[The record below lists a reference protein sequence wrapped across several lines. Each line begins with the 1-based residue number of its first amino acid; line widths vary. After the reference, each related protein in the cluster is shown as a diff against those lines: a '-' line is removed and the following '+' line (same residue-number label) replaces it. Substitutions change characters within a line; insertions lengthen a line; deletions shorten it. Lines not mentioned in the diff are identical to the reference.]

1 MADGNVGSLW
11 MSLGLKETVSKELK
25 NLGYSLNGTDDKVKE
40 LQKALKG
47 IGNDLKSGDVDAYA
61 RGIANLSKFLKDTK
75 IEAKGLSTLLG
86 SISGA
91 NVQNLLGGEINATN
105 AKKYLGIIK
114 EITSALSSLGRG
126 NSENTFG
133 LLSGLYR
140 YSVLLDDIVKI
151 KGQIKDLKETLETP
165 AGKKHEQSI
174 KDLIAEYTKLRTE
187 MIGVVNSGNLK
198 QLDSNK
204 YSELLG
210 RGIQLYE
217 ALHAAAVQAEK
228 GVTALSNA
236 ADKEATSIQKS
247 TEVVNEQTNAFKK
260 QEEQLKATT
269 AAQKEKSAAESKT
282 ATAPKIQPFVE
293 DKGLDKMLNDVTAAR
308 EKDAAATQTQIAYTK
323 ILNEV
328 LDAFKGKASTLLG
341 VKDDSGR
348 KYVDILNEAN
358 AAIEKMN
365 KARAAAMAR
374 EGKDFKP
381 ENYPDPTPRIKKAL
395 EYLSLLQRI
404 DIAQKHISEV
414 KAANPNVD
422 TKNIKEAAKLVENF
436 RDKLLALQNDKYLTG
451 ADDAH
456 ILGAYRKT
464 LAMTLKDVDA
474 IIGKLQKPNPLS
486 DLDGNFSKLD
496 ARIDAVR
503 EKLAKLRDLMNEG
516 TQKGYNTSMFGERI
530 SGLGGVVARMEAAM
544 SNKNG
549 ELANVDKMKQLFSD
563 ISVELNKASTA
574 MQAYGREKAKAVAQE
589 REFAVASKLSAKDK
603 EAELK
608 ALSDYTKRY
617 MTLVEEKR
625 KVAEKAGISPFFKND
640 NGLKNIKAEIDTLL
654 ERLGRVRED
663 ITLYQHAIGSG
674 TKEGISFG
682 QQGLKEA
689 NTEAE
694 KLMRSITNLQNVYD
708 TLRVSQVNVKDLI
721 GQTPQKQR
729 QDDIQRRMSDY
740 YSKLEKDSA
749 QAAKDAAKAERE
761 RASAEKQ
768 RQKELNSAEKQRQN
782 ELRNTER
789 RYDSLGN
796 KVRQLRAEFSR
807 GISLGANTD
816 KSYEEIRRLL
826 SMMRVLRALQGS
838 LSSTDWREHIGRLGN
853 YGAGHDATIANR
865 ALQDQRAIN
874 AAQEKTNREKEKSI
888 DLERKH
894 QQEIANSAAK
904 VRSDLVRAFEQAK
917 NSAGGLNSTMQDLKS
932 LVMQGG
938 LVYGMQQFAMSV
950 IKTGGELEK
959 QHIALQSILGD
970 VQNANTMFSQVKQLA
985 LQSPFTFSE
994 LNRDVKQL
1002 AAYGVEY
1009 DQLYDTTKRL
1019 ADMASGL
1026 GVSFERI
1033 ALAFGQVRSRGWLDG
1048 KELRQISYAGIPL
1061 LQKLSEYYS
1070 KREGR
1075 KVSTSEVKT
1084 RISGRGVDF
1093 EDVKNVFWEMT
1104 DAGGQFYN
1112 MQLVLSETLLGR
1124 FNKLKDAWE
1133 IMLSEFASDSN
1144 IVGSNLKHILDLVT
1158 NLVQALHTMAPV
1170 VVAAFSGF
1178 ALKRLQTSL
1187 GGGIGA
1193 ALLSGKASMAS
1204 DIQKKVLL
1212 GEKTTAQELRLL
1224 ATKKL
1229 ITSEDIKALSLAKAI
1244 KKVDLERMYINGQ
1257 ISRSIYKDGM
1267 TDFAGTGT
1275 FGSRRKLVEARQNGG
1290 WWNKAKA
1297 AFIGLQL
1304 RTNAYFTNLK
1314 IQFATTGGFWRTFA
1328 LKGMSAFAIL
1338 TAGARTMGA
1347 TLLAAVGGLP
1357 GLIITGVTMG
1367 ISYMYTKSADLT
1379 NRINQTAN
1387 EIEDRIK
1394 QLNDFLRE
1402 NDTAKVL
1409 SGGDIKEVDNL
1420 IDAYKEKLKQLEP
1433 YNYNNL
1439 VMKADEKQSHEE
1451 RLKYLDEE
1459 LKRLRDAEMIAKSKM
1474 GNRDNYSDFSGA
1486 ITRSNRNYETLEKTT
1501 AQNMSDKGMDF
1512 ASARSAAWKG
1522 LQPYQKGDM
1531 VNPIKKVILK
1541 QFGDISKDETMRLA
1555 AMQAMSN
1562 IFASMEIPE
1571 SRANMIRASVLQ
1583 AFGIGDKDS
1592 WLQEEAKNKLSDLLD
1607 SIAPTI
1613 ATKIRSGQTLNE
1625 AEKAKV
1631 EELMQDAKRGLTGQY
1646 PEFEKALQALLDA
1659 SNFEAVINLVFKDSK
1674 FNDVQNELLGNLP
1687 KMPLGVGDP
1696 ETQAKKQKFAQS
1708 WGKEGSWTKAREA
1721 ANADVAAKKKEYE
1734 AAKKAKSKRQ
1744 DELKKEWQLAEQTAK
1759 ELNLFDAKKD
1769 KNKGP
1774 KKDSALESLRQQFED
1789 FKAARQWYQKY
1800 IGIGNTQSE
1809 AIGKVKSLFPN
1820 LDWKKIDLSK
1830 YMESLEAMMPG
1841 RGFWN
1846 TTDRKKFHTQVNRE
1860 KAEWQ
1865 YSEIDKVEW
1874 ERVSSNFKEALEKG
1888 VKQANLQK
1896 ELYEKTGS
1904 LDFAKLAF
1912 QDGAVWDKQTRKMAE
1927 DFKKNFGHDV
1937 NLGMTEADAKVLYKD
1952 TPLALEA
1959 WQKITTLV
1967 KDNYVKSLQ
1976 QAADIIA
1983 QTASTQEKIAA
1994 IYAKYETPI
2003 AQAEEAGNYGLA
2015 SRYTRQRDKE
2025 VNSAKTEAFNKSS
2038 DYITFF
2044 GAVSQLGMDRASEI
2058 ASQIRE
2064 NINQALADGTI
2075 DAREY
2080 GKQIQQLD
2088 EQLNK
2093 LSSGKKNFFNSGLSG
2108 VAEQRVKNANEKI
2121 TAGAALK
2128 QEGERMQQE
2137 ANTELIEAFSNLD
2150 FDAVDEI
2157 VAKMLEGHEKEEKGD
2172 AKLKQGQ
2179 KEAKAANEFKE
2190 SMANVSAAAS
2200 KINENIQSIVAT
2212 FNDIKDTASA
2222 LGVDTEND
2230 GWQDAT
2236 AFFNSLGGV
2245 SSSISN
2251 MVTSA
2256 MSGNVGGVLQGF
2268 VGIFTSPFKAFAAA
2282 HDAKLERQIKLA
2294 ERNITEL
2301 ERLRND
2307 VKTAIEN
2314 TLGGVY
2320 SYKMDADTRKRLGNV
2335 TNSYEKAARG
2345 ESKKSQYSSDTY
2357 TTAKKS
2363 LSDPGNAYL
2372 AEQASLMA
2380 QKDEMQRQLNAEEGK
2395 KKKDKDKIA
2404 DYKQQIKE
2412 METTINNFA
2421 KDFLKDVYGVDMK
2434 AWASQLTDAV
2444 VSAWSKGED
2453 AIDAYKK
2460 KAKEMVKDLTKN
2472 IVSQKLMEVA
2482 LQGPLDNLT
2491 EIIKQK
2497 GKLEPEDV
2505 VKVADDLYN
2514 GTNNAAENITAI
2526 LERLKNMGLDLSE
2539 NGDGSVTNG
2548 ITNITEE
2555 TADILASYVNA
2566 IRLDVSVN
2574 RAQVKDIGELLKMR
2588 LPEMGQIQKA
2598 QLGQLTQIVMLAEAR
2613 NEKLDRMMDWMN
2625 AVSTSGR
2632 KKLYIS

>member
-1 MADGNVGSLW
+1 MASGNLGDLWFQLGIKDNSHKALNSMLKDVQRLEGMINSLNQKI
-11 MSLGLKETVSKELK
+11 SDVKTDAKDSKEMKARLLNALNYLHLLQKVNIELNKVGDIKNVNAGINTGELDRAKKVLMDFRNELINLQTGKTAGGVDNAFISAYNAKFRNLIADVRQIEKAFDKENTLSASKNNAARLNRELETTKNKLAEIQSLQSRGVRNGIDTTALLSGENTLRGVKRRMETMLADDNLLANGAKVKSLLSDIAYAYTKATGKIQEYKRIASETASVYSALSKQKLAVEQINTILSNIDKLK
-25 NLGYSLNGTDDKVKE
+25 SKSLEIGTDTSKLTAVRGEIERIKTTIESFSGKQLLNKGFGDALNE
-40 LQKALKG
+40 LQLWKERV
-47 IGNDLKSGDVDAYA
+47 N
-61 RGIANLSKFLKDTK
+61 RTLKDQ
-75 IEAKGLSTLLG
+75 
-86 SISGA
+86 SGA
-91 NVQNLLGGEINATN
+91 NQSAKATDRN
-105 AKKYLGIIK
+105 
-114 EITSALSSLGRG
+114 
-126 NSENTFG
+126 
-133 LLSGLYR
+133 
-140 YSVLLDDIVKI
+140 
-151 KGQIKDLKETLETP
+151 LETME
-165 AGKKHEQSI
+165 ARYRRLQ
-174 KDLIAEYTKLRTE
+174 
-187 MIGVVNSGNLK
+187 
-198 QLDSNK
+198 
-204 YSELLG
+204 EL
-210 RGIQLYE
+210 
-217 ALHAAAVQAEK
+217 
-228 GVTALSNA
+228 
-236 ADKEATSIQKS
+236 
-247 TEVVNEQTNAFKK
+247 
-260 QEEQLKATT
+260 
-269 AAQKEKSAAESKT
+269 
-282 ATAPKIQPFVE
+282 
-293 DKGLDKMLNDVTAAR
+293 
-308 EKDAAATQTQIAYTK
+308 
-323 ILNEV
+323 
-328 LDAFKGKASTLLG
+328 
-341 VKDDSGR
+341 
-348 KYVDILNEAN
+348 
-358 AAIEKMN
+358 
-365 KARAAAMAR
+365 
-374 EGKDFKP
+374 
-381 ENYPDPTPRIKKAL
+381 
-395 EYLSLLQRI
+395 
-404 DIAQKHISEV
+404 ISEV
-414 KAANPNVD
+414 NRKIRELNDSARQGIRVGADTSRAESAISRLTEMRDKFNNADIGSKNAVAELVSEYKILKNEIGNAKSEQDKLNNAITRANKKQDRKNERQEARDNKQRLSEIKAA
-422 TKNIKEAAKLVENF
+422 EA
-436 RDKLLALQNDKYLTG
+436 
-451 ADDAH
+451 
-456 ILGAYRKT
+456 
-464 LAMTLKDVDA
+464 
-474 IIGKLQKPNPLS
+474 
-486 DLDGNFSKLD
+486 
-496 ARIDAVR
+496 
-503 EKLAKLRDLMNEG
+503 
-516 TQKGYNTSMFGERI
+516 
-530 SGLGGVVARMEAAM
+530 
-544 SNKNG
+544 
-549 ELANVDKMKQLFSD
+549 
-563 ISVELNKASTA
+563 
-574 MQAYGREKAKAVAQE
+574 
-589 REFAVASKLSAKDK
+589 
-603 EAELK
+603 
-608 ALSDYTKRY
+608 
-617 MTLVEEKR
+617 
-625 KVAEKAGISPFFKND
+625 
-640 NGLKNIKAEIDTLL
+640 
-654 ERLGRVRED
+654 
-663 ITLYQHAIGSG
+663 
-674 TKEGISFG
+674 
-682 QQGLKEA
+682 
-689 NTEAE
+689 
-694 KLMRSITNLQNVYD
+694 
-708 TLRVSQVNVKDLI
+708 
-721 GQTPQKQR
+721 
-729 QDDIQRRMSDY
+729 
-740 YSKLEKDSA
+740 
-749 QAAKDAAKAERE
+749 
-761 RASAEKQ
+761 
-768 RQKELNSAEKQRQN
+768 
-782 ELRNTER
+782 

-796 KVRQLRAEFSR
+796 KVRALRREFSR
-807 GISLGANTD
+807 GISLGAD
-816 KSYEEIRRLL
+816 VSKAEAEIHRLIDI
-826 SMMRVLRALQGS
+826 MRYLRQMRTWLVEGQNVVGRIGS
-838 LSSTDWREHIGRLGN
+838 I
-853 YGAGHDATIANR
+853 GAGHDATQAGR

-874 AAQEKTNREKEKSI
+874 AAQERTNREKEKSI

-970 VQNANTMFSQVKQLA
+970 VQNANTMFSQVKELA

-994 LNRDVKQL
+994 LNKDVKQL

-1075 KVSTSEVKT
+1075 KVSTSEIKT
-1084 RISGRGVDF
+1084 RVSGRGVDF

-1133 IMLSEFASDSN
+1133 IMLSDFASDSN

-1193 ALLSGKASMAS
+1193 ALLSGKSSMAA
-1204 DIQKKVLL
+1204 DVQKKVLL

-1409 SGGDIKEVDNL
+1409 AGGDIKEVDNL

-1486 ITRSNRNYETLEKTT
+1486 ITRSNRNYERLEKTT

-1571 SRANMIRASVLQ
+1571 SRASMIRASVLQ

-1592 WLQEEAKNKLSDLLD
+1592 WLQEETKNKLSDLLD
-1607 SIAPTI
+1607 SVAPTI

-1721 ANADVAAKKKEYE
+1721 ANDDVAAKKKEYE

-1841 RGFWN
+1841 NSFWN
-1846 TTDRKKFHTQVNRE
+1846 TTDRKKFRTQVNRE

-1865 YSEIDKVEW
+1865 YSEVDKVEW

-1937 NLGMTEADAKVLYKD
+1937 NLGMTEADAKALYKE

-2093 LSSGKKNFFNSGLSG
+2093 LSSGKKTFFKDGLSG
-2108 VAEQRVKNANEKI
+2108 LADRKVEKANEKI
-2121 TAGAALK
+2121 TAGAALQ
-2128 QEGERMQQE
+2128 QEGQREAQE
-2137 ANTELIEAFSNLD
+2137 ATTAMLDAIANSDWKAVGEAFEKLVKAN
-2150 FDAVDEI
+2150 EK
-2157 VAKMLEGHEKEEKGD
+2157 AKNGENKLNKGKEEAASANKF
-2172 AKLKQGQ
+2172 
-2179 KEAKAANEFKE
+2179 KEAMT
-2190 SMANVSAAAS
+2190 SAS
-2200 KINENIQSIVAT
+2200 KVVEKFNANIQSIVAT

-2222 LGVDTEND
+2222 LGVDTESD

-2236 AFFNSLGGV
+2236 AFFESLSGV
-2245 SSSISN
+2245 SGSISN
-2251 MVTSA
+2251 IVTSG
-2256 MSGNVGGVLQGF
+2256 MQGNIGGIIQGA

-2282 HDAKLERQIKLA
+2282 HDAKQERQIKLA

-2421 KDFLKDVYGVDMK
+2421 KDFLKDIYGVDMN

-2460 KAKEMVKDLTKN
+2460 KAKEMVKGLTKN
-2472 IVSQKLMEVA
+2472 IVSQKIMEVA

-2497 GKLEPEDV
+2497 GTLEPEDV

-2514 GTNNAAENITAI
+2514 GATNAAENITAI
-2526 LERLKNMGLDLSE
+2526 LERLKDMGLDLSE

-2548 ITNITEE
+2548 IKNITEE